1 VNRSLT
7 APFPRLSDA
16 RRHLGL
22 PALVL
27 AVLTGV
33 WSSVGY
39 AANPDDP
46 PTTRTLQALR
56 QTPDLS
62 ATSATPFTLTLDQAM
77 GRTLDKHPDLK
88 VFGYT
93 EKTLQAE
100 ADIAS
105 QRPPIN
111 AGLRMQN
118 ALGTHETTGF
128 KNAEIALTLASVLE
142 RGGKREARQALAAGQ
157 LDALGAARETTRLD
171 LLAEVAR
178 RYLDVVAAQAQTTIA
193 AIDVAQRE
201 RTVAAAT
208 KRVQAGASPES
219 ARLTAEALRVRAEID
234 RARANREVEAAY
246 RRLAI
251 LWNDRDPTTT
261 RVAGD
266 ILLLP
271 EVPDFGVLAALVER
285 SPDLKRFADETR
297 IREARVQLARS
308 ARAPDLNWEVGI
320 QRLQDFGSSWGFI
333 AGVTVPLGASHRA
346 EPEIRASENERQ
358 ALALERESS
367 EFTLYATLAQ
377 AYGQYVTGKA
387 EAEACRD
394 DLLPRLARA
403 EAAAERAYRA
413 GALSYLE
420 WAQVQSETM
429 AVHKQQ
435 LAAAIEAQ
443 RALIEIQRLTG
454 DPFINATAP
463 KDPAP

>member
-1 VNRSLT
+1 M
-7 APFPRLSDA
+7 
-16 RRHLGL
+16 
-22 PALVL
+22 PA
-27 AVLTGV
+27 
-33 WSSVGY
+33 
-39 AANPDDP
+39 
-46 PTTRTLQALR
+46 
-56 QTPDLS
+56 
-62 ATSATPFTLTLDQAM
+62 TLTLDQAM

-88 VFGYT
+88 LFGYT
-93 EKTLQAE
+93 ERTLQAE
-100 ADIAS
+100 ADVAS

-118 ALGTHETTGF
+118 ALGTNETTGF

-157 LDALGAARETTRLD
+157 LDALGTARESTRLD

-178 RYLDVVAAQAQTTIA
+178 RYLDVVAAQAEANIA
-193 AIDVAQRE
+193 AIDVAQRD

-219 ARLTAEALRVRAEID
+219 ARLTAEALRARAAID
-234 RARANREVEAAY
+234 RARGNREVEGAY

-251 LWNDRDPTTT
+251 LWNERNPTTT
-261 RVAGD
+261 GVAGN
-266 ILLLP
+266 ILSLP
-271 EVPDFGVLAALVER
+271 DVPDFGVLAALLEQ
-285 SPDLKRFADETR
+285 TR
-297 IREARVQLARS
+297 IREARLQLAHS
-308 ARAPDLNWEVGI
+308 ARAPDLNWEVGV
-320 QRLQDFGSSWGFI
+320 QRLQDFSSWGFI
-333 AGVTVPLGASHRA
+333 AGVTIPLGTSRRA
-346 EPEIRASENERQ
+346 EPEVRAAENEMQ

-377 AYGQYVTGKA
+377 AYDQYVTSKA
-387 EAEACRD
+387 EAEGCRD

-420 WAQVQSETM
+420 WAQVQSETT

-454 DPFINATAP
+454 EPFINATSAKDFAP
-463 KDPAP
+463 

>member
-1 VNRSLT
+1 MNHILRT
-7 APFPRLSDA
+7 ARLFRLSDV
-16 RRHLGL
+16 RPHRDWT
-22 PALVL
+22 ALI
-27 AVLTGV
+27 AAILTGV
-33 WSSVGY
+33 CGVGY
-39 AANPDDP
+39 AAGPDDP
-46 PTTRTLQALR
+46 PAVS
-56 QTPDLS
+56 S
-62 ATSATPFTLTLDQAM
+62 ATQSAPFSLTLDQAM

-88 VFGYT
+88 LFGYT

-100 ADIAS
+100 TEIAV
-105 QRPPIN
+105 QRPPIVV
-111 AGLRMQN
+111 GLRMQN

-142 RGGKREARQALAAGQ
+142 RGGKRDARQALSAGQ
-157 LDALGAARETTRLD
+157 LDALGAARETKRLD

-178 RYLDVVAAQAQTTIA
+178 RYLDVVAAQTEATIA
-193 AIDVAQRE
+193 ATDVAQRE

-219 ARLTAEALRVRAEID
+219 ARLTAEALQARAQID
-234 RARANREVEAAY
+234 RARANRNAAAAY

-251 LWNDRDPTTT
+251 LWNDRDPVAT
-261 RVAGD
+261 RVAGN
-266 ILLLP
+266 IQSLP
-271 EVPDFGVLAALVER
+271 EVPDFNVLSALLEA

-297 IREARVQLARS
+297 IREARLQLARS
-308 ARAPDLNWEVGI
+308 ARVPDINWEVGV
-320 QRLQDFGSSWGFI
+320 QRLQDFGSSWGVI
-333 AGVTVPLGASHRA
+333 AGVSVPLGTSHRA
-346 EPEIRASENERQ
+346 EPEVRAAENERQ

-367 EFTLYATLAQ
+367 ELALYATLAQ

-394 DLLPRLARA
+394 ELLPRLARA

-420 WAQVQSETM
+420 WAQVQSETT

-454 DPFINATAP
+454 DPFINAAF

>member
-1 VNRSLT
+1 
-7 APFPRLSDA
+7 
-16 RRHLGL
+16 
-22 PALVL
+22 
-27 AVLTGV
+27 
-33 WSSVGY
+33 
-39 AANPDDP
+39 
-46 PTTRTLQALR
+46 
-56 QTPDLS
+56 
-62 ATSATPFTLTLDQAM
+62 M

-88 VFGYT
+88 LFGYT

-100 ADIAS
+100 TEIAV
-105 QRPPIN
+105 QRPPIVV
-111 AGLRMQN
+111 GLRMQN

-142 RGGKREARQALAAGQ
+142 RGGKRDARQALSAGQ
-157 LDALGAARETTRLD
+157 LDALGAARETKRLD

-178 RYLDVVAAQAQTTIA
+178 RYLDVVAAQTEATIA
-193 AIDVAQRE
+193 ATDVAQRE

-219 ARLTAEALRVRAEID
+219 ARLTAEALQARAQID
-234 RARANREVEAAY
+234 RARANRNAAAAY

-251 LWNDRDPTTT
+251 LWNDRDPVPT
-261 RVAGD
+261 RVAGN
-266 ILLLP
+266 IQSLP
-271 EVPDFGVLAALVER
+271 EVPDFNVLAALLEAT
-285 SPDLKRFADETR
+285 PDLKRFADEAR
-297 IREARVQLARS
+297 IREARLQLARS
-308 ARAPDLNWEVGI
+308 ARAPDINWEVGV
-320 QRLQDFGSSWGFI
+320 QRLQDFGSSWGVI

-346 EPEIRASENERQ
+346 EPEVRAAENERQ

-367 EFTLYATLAQ
+367 ELALYATLAQ

-394 DLLPRLARA
+394 ELLPRLARA

-420 WAQVQSETM
+420 WAQVQSETT

-454 DPFINATAP
+454 DPFINAAF